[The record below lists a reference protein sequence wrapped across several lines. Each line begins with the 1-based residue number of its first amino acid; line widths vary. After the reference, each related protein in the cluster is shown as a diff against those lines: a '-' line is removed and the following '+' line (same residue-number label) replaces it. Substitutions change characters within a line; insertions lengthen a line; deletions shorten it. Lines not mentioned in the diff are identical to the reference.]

1 MILRREFYKRDTL
14 TVAKE
19 LLGKYL
25 VHESPEGVTI
35 GKIVETEAYMGP
47 EDKASHA
54 YGNLRTKRTEVQ
66 FGPKGHV
73 YIYQVYGM
81 YYCFNVSSG
90 GVPGKP
96 EAILVRALEPV
107 SGVEIMMKRRG
118 ASKGQTANLT
128 SGPGRLCMAM
138 GMSTRQNGADLCVPP
153 LHIDTGVTADKN
165 DIAQTKR
172 VNVDYSGEW
181 KDKAWRLFIRD
192 NIFVSKLAT
201 E

>member
-128 SGPGRLCMAM
+128 SGPGRRARALKPEEILDLKFNSEPL
-138 GMSTRQNGADLCVPP
+138 GSFRRQQSPTRVAHDKVVALHGGKASMDRQTSGGSASCNSDRQQGA
-153 LHIDTGVTADKN
+153 TG
-165 DIAQTKR
+165 
-172 VNVDYSGEW
+172 
-181 KDKAWRLFIRD
+181 
-192 NIFVSKLAT
+192 
-201 E
+201 